1 VSIGKSPRE
10 RGIIGSPAWGHH
22 LHSRRREPP
31 PLITNQKLQSSASG
45 GIEGFAIEPIP
56 EALKVVRWPDLF
68 LLVSNFLINPS
79 TILIGGLAVASGLSF
94 WATILS
100 STLGIVFA
108 FAAYIVMAT
117 VGVDY
122 GITGQVACRM
132 VFGIRGAKW
141 LPSVMRTMASAY
153 WFAVQ
158 TIVGATVMVAIAHQW
173 TGRTYSVVRTG
184 MVLAAL
190 QVLIALIGYRW
201 LKLIS
206 RFALPVKV
214 AGIVYLFWV
223 LEQTPAASYG
233 APAVLHFHSHPGGG
247 YLLAAVWLNSLT
259 GAWLTM
265 ITDAADFCRYTRS
278 RADMWWG
285 TMLAGILATAFSVSL
300 GAYGA
305 AASLGRQPNPFSLAA
320 DVHPQWLTLL
330 VLLIVIALDEITIN
344 VMNLYTGGLSLSN
357 LWEGPGRFWNTLAV
371 GMVSTFLSAFPVLLD
386 RLVPLTT
393 ALGNLFAPLAGV
405 LLFHYLFVAHMRIDV
420 PALFDPQG
428 IYRYWHGVNVT
439 AVVWCFLGGGVYY
452 LLPVGA
458 LPAVIVPLLTGA
470 GYWLSMQ
477 WQAHP
482 QPEYGLEV
490 SPGE

>member
-1 VSIGKSPRE
+1 MSMTISYSIQNGATQH
-10 RGIIGSPAWGHH
+10 GSYG
-22 LHSRRREPP
+22 
-31 PLITNQKLQSSASG
+31 SALTTLTRSG
-45 GIEGFAIEPIP
+45 AIEGYAIEPIP
-56 EALKVVRWPDLF
+56 EALKTVRWPDLF

-100 STLGIVFA
+100 STLGIVVA

-141 LPSVMRTMASAY
+141 LPSVMRTIASAY
-153 WFAVQ
+153 WFAMQ
-158 TIVGATVMVAIAHQW
+158 TIVGATVIVAIAHQW
-173 TGRTYSVVRTG
+173 TGRHYSVVRTG
-184 MVLAAL
+184 MVLASV
-190 QVLIALIGYRW
+190 QVFLALIGYNW

-206 RFALPVKV
+206 RFGLPVKV

-223 LEQTPAASYG
+223 LVHGPACEL
-233 APAVLHFHSHPGGG
+233 PAGLRCSIFIEHPGGG
-247 YLLAAVWLNSLT
+247 YVLAAVWLNSMT
-259 GAWLTM
+259 AAWLTM

-278 RADMWWG
+278 RKDMWWG
-285 TMLAGILATAFSVSL
+285 TMLAGVLATGFSVSL

-320 DVHPQWLTLL
+320 VCDPHWFTLL
-330 VLLIVIALDEITIN
+330 VLLMVIALDEITIN

-357 LWEGPGRFWNTLAV
+357 MFEGRGGFGTRCFV
-371 GMVSTFLSAFPVLLD
+371 GIVSTFLSALPVLLE

-393 ALGNLFAPLAGV
+393 ALGNLFAPVAGV

-420 PALFDPQG
+420 PALFDPKG
-428 IYRYWHGVNVT
+428 IYHYWHGVNVT
-439 AVVWCFLGGGVYY
+439 AVVWCFVGGGVYY
-452 LLPVGA
+452 LLPVGGSSRGDRA
-458 LPAVIVPLLTGA
+458 FDHGYWVFVDDAGA
-470 GYWLSMQ
+470 GED
-477 WQAHP
+477 AAGFRP
-482 QPEYGLEV
+482 QEYELRTM
-490 SPGE
+490 S

>member
-1 VSIGKSPRE
+1 ME
-10 RGIIGSPAWGHH
+10 AADGIATPATHH
-22 LHSRRREPP
+22 
-31 PLITNQKLQSSASG
+31 AM
-45 GIEGFAIEPIP
+45 GIERFAIEPIP
-56 EALKVVRWPDLF
+56 DALKTVRWPDLF

-79 TILIGGLAVASGLSF
+79 TILIGGLAVASGLSV

-141 LPSVMRTMASAY
+141 LPSVMRTIASAY
-153 WFAVQ
+153 WFSVQ

-173 TGRTYSVVRTG
+173 TGRNYSVVRTG

-190 QVLIALIGYRW
+190 QVLIALIGYEW

-206 RFALPVKV
+206 RFSLPVKV
-214 AGIVYLFWV
+214 LGIVYLFWV
-223 LEQTPAASYG
+223 LAHSPGASYREY
-233 APAVLHFHSHPGGG
+233 AVMHFHTRLHTYLGGG
-247 YLLAAVWLNSLT
+247 YLLGAVWLNSLT

-285 TMLAGILATAFSVSL
+285 TMLAGVLATGFSVSL

-320 DVHPQWLTLL
+320 AVHPQWITLL

-357 LWEGPGRFWNTLAV
+357 LFEGPGRFWNTLFV
-371 GMVSTFLSAFPVLLD
+371 GIAATFLSAFPVLLD
-386 RLVPLTT
+386 RLIPLTT

-405 LLFHYLFVAHMRIDV
+405 LLSHYLFVAHMRIDV
-420 PALFDPQG
+420 PALFDAKG
-428 IYRYWHGVNVT
+428 IYHYWHGVNVT

-458 LPAVIVPLLTGA
+458 LPAVIVPLITGA
-470 GYWLSMQ
+470 GYLLSMR
-477 WQAHP
+477 WQERLHGFRKKSNWA
-482 QPEYGLEV
+482 EKTYLRG
-490 SPGE
+490 

>member
-1 VSIGKSPRE
+1 MEPVE
-10 RGIIGSPAWGHH
+10 A
-22 LHSRRREPP
+22 PP
-31 PLITNQKLQSSASG
+31 PSEA
-45 GIEGFAIEPIP
+45 IEGFAVEPVP
-56 EALKVVRWPDLF
+56 EALRTVRWPDLF

-79 TILIGGLAVASGLSF
+79 TILIGGLAVASGLSI

-108 FAAYIVMAT
+108 FAAYVVMAT

-141 LPSVMRTMASAY
+141 LPSVMRTLASAY
-153 WFAVQ
+153 WFAMQ
-158 TIVGATVMVAIAHQW
+158 TIVGATVMVAVAHQW
-173 TGRTYSVVRTG
+173 TGHDYSVVRMG
-184 MVLAAL
+184 MLLAAL
-190 QVLIALIGYRW
+190 QVFFALIGYNW

-206 RFALPVKV
+206 RFGLPVKV
-214 AGIVYLFWV
+214 AGILYLFWV
-223 LEQTPAASYG
+223 LVHTPGASYRPPI
-233 APAVLHFHSHPGGG
+233 ALHFHTHPSGG

-285 TMLAGILATAFSVSL
+285 TMLAGVLASAFSVSL

-305 AASLGRQPNPFSLAA
+305 AASLGREPNPFSLAA
-320 DVHPQWLTLL
+320 TVHPQWITLL

-357 LWEGPGRFWNTLAV
+357 LFEGPGRFWNTLFV
-371 GMVSTFLSAFPVLLD
+371 GVVSTILAAFPVLVD
-386 RLVPLTT
+386 RLLPLTT

-405 LLFHYLFVAHMRIDV
+405 LLFHYLFVARMRIHV
-420 PALFDPQG
+420 PSLFDPEG
-428 IYRYWHGVNVT
+428 MYAYWHGVNVT
-439 AVVWCFLGGGVYY
+439 AVVWCFLGGGIYY

-458 LPAVIVPLLTGA
+458 LPAVIVPLITGG
-470 GYWLSMQ
+470 GYWLTMRLKDG
-477 WQAHP
+477 P
-482 QPEYGLEV
+482 QPRAGAFV
-490 SPGE
+490 SEFTTSA